1 MKKTTFARRTS
12 LWLTLMAITCAP
24 LAAQTGPGFG
34 SLKCEQE
41 TDPVGIETPSPRFS
55 WQLVSPERGCR
66 QTAYRIVVAGTEKD
80 AAAGRATMWDSG
92 KVPGEQSLLIP
103 YNGQPLGA
111 AETYYWS
118 VRVWGPDG
126 KPSAWSPAQRFTMGL
141 PDREDWSGARWIA
154 LEEDVDSLIVINGTF
169 DTGPDNPIL
178 GNKPFGRN
186 KLPLLRREF
195 TVDKPVRR
203 ATAYVCGL
211 GQFELFLNGEKTG
224 DHFLDP
230 AWTKFDKEAQYV
242 SFDVSDR
249 LRQGANAVGA
259 MLGNGFFNIPRER
272 YSKFAGS
279 YGAPKM
285 IFKLQIEYE
294 DGTRQTVVS
303 DDSWKAAPGPVTF
316 SSIYGGE
323 DYDAGLAQ
331 AGWTSPDFDDS
342 SWSAAVLTRF
352 DSPLRSQRT
361 TPIKIRQ
368 RVPTVRKYRNSKG
381 NYLYDLGQNASGIVR
396 LSVRASGRHTVRMF
410 PGELCRPD
418 STVNQRSSGGPV
430 FFSYTTR
437 GDGSVESWQPQF
449 TYYGFRYVEVEGAVP
464 EGEPNPNGLPEIVE
478 LTGLHTTNSAEQVGT
493 FECSNPLFNQIY
505 TFIDWAIRSNF
516 SSVFTDCPHR
526 EKLGWLEQSHLIGP
540 SIQYGYDISR
550 AYPKIV
556 GDMATAQHEDGMIPT
571 IAPQYTVF
579 AEGFLDTPEWGSAFI
594 LLPYYLYRWYGDDR
608 PMRENYDR
616 MADYIDYLSSKA
628 DGHIVAYGLGDWCD
642 IGPAEPAH
650 SQLTS
655 NGVSATAIYYY
666 DICTMQRIAEHLGK
680 TADAERYESLAAE
693 VKKAFNERF
702 FDRRTLK
709 YDRNSQAANA
719 MALYMGLVE
728 PQYEEVVLKNLID
741 DIRGRGNAVTA
752 GDIGYRY
759 VVQTL
764 QDRGA
769 SDVLFDM
776 NSRYDVPGYGYQ
788 IAMGETALA
797 ESWQSRD
804 YLSHNHCMLGHLY
817 SWLFS
822 GIGGISQESGSTAYK
837 RIVIDPQIVGD
848 LRDARVSFRSPYG
861 LIRSEWKDAP
871 DEFVQT
877 IEIPANATARI
888 CLPATDPAKVTESGK
903 PVSGRKDMAVE
914 SGTDGRIELHVGSG
928 VYRIAVE
935 K

>member
-505 TFIDWAIRSNF
+505 TLIDWAIRSNF

-702 FDRRTLK
+702 FDRRMLK

>member
-103 YNGQPLGA
+103 YNGQPLEA

-242 SFDVSDR
+242 SFDVSDQ

-368 RVPTVRKYRNSKG
+368 RVPTVRKYCNSKG

-505 TFIDWAIRSNF
+505 TLIDWAIRSNF

-702 FDRRTLK
+702 FDRWTLK

-914 SGTDGRIELHVGSG
+914 SGTDGRIELRVGSG

>member
-103 YNGQPLGA
+103 YNGQPLEA

-230 AWTKFDKEAQYV
+230 AWPKFAKVAQYV
-242 SFDVSDR
+242 SFDVSDQ

-505 TFIDWAIRSNF
+505 TLIDWAIRSNF

-877 IEIPANATARI
+877 IEKPANATARI

>member
-1 MKKTTFARRTS
+1 MKKTTFAHRTS

-103 YNGQPLGA
+103 YDGQPLEA

-230 AWTKFDKEAQYV
+230 AWTKFDKEVQYV

-505 TFIDWAIRSNF
+505 TLIDWAIRSNF

-526 EKLGWLEQSHLIGP
+526 E
-540 SIQYGYDISR
+540 IS
-550 AYPKIV
+550 
-556 GDMATAQHEDGMIPT
+556 
-571 IAPQYTVF
+571 
-579 AEGFLDTPEWGSAFI
+579 
-594 LLPYYLYRWYGDDR
+594 
-608 PMRENYDR
+608 
-616 MADYIDYLSSKA
+616 
-628 DGHIVAYGLGDWCD
+628 
-642 IGPAEPAH
+642 
-650 SQLTS
+650 
-655 NGVSATAIYYY
+655 
-666 DICTMQRIAEHLGK
+666 
-680 TADAERYESLAAE
+680 
-693 VKKAFNERF
+693 
-702 FDRRTLK
+702 
-709 YDRNSQAANA
+709 
-719 MALYMGLVE
+719 
-728 PQYEEVVLKNLID
+728 
-741 DIRGRGNAVTA
+741 
-752 GDIGYRY
+752 
-759 VVQTL
+759 
-764 QDRGA
+764 
-769 SDVLFDM
+769 
-776 NSRYDVPGYGYQ
+776 
-788 IAMGETALA
+788 
-797 ESWQSRD
+797 
-804 YLSHNHCMLGHLY
+804 
-817 SWLFS
+817 
-822 GIGGISQESGSTAYK
+822 
-837 RIVIDPQIVGD
+837 
-848 LRDARVSFRSPYG
+848 
-861 LIRSEWKDAP
+861 
-871 DEFVQT
+871 
-877 IEIPANATARI
+877 
-888 CLPATDPAKVTESGK
+888 
-903 PVSGRKDMAVE
+903 
-914 SGTDGRIELHVGSG
+914 
-928 VYRIAVE
+928 
-935 K
+935 

>member
-24 LAAQTGPGFG
+24 LATQTGPGFG

-92 KVPGEQSLLIP
+92 KVLGEQSLLIP
-103 YNGQPLGA
+103 YNGQPLEA

-242 SFDVSDR
+242 SFDVSHR

-505 TFIDWAIRSNF
+505 TLIDWAIRSNF

-702 FDRRTLK
+702 FNRRTLK